1 MTKEFETFYTWAN
14 QNLELNLAAYKEQQ
28 LQRRI
33 YTVMGQA
40 GATSLEQYSAL
51 LEKDEEVR
59 QRFLD
64 YITINVTDFF
74 RNPDLFNEF
83 EEILLK
89 DLSATFG
96 KLKIWSAA
104 CSIGSEP
111 YSLAMLV
118 KRNNLQLENKILAT
132 DIDTKVLNRA
142 REGIYKEYE
151 LKNINSDIINSYFK
165 KEDQQYLLEPTIK
178 QMVQFKK
185 HDLLVDP
192 FQKNF
197 HAIICRNVI
206 IYFKKEVKEKLYEKF
221 SESLIP
227 GGVLFTGAT
236 ETIYKPELYGL
247 EKIGKFIYQKQ
258 EV

>member
-1 MTKEFETFYTWAN
+1 MTREFEAFYAWAD
-14 QNLELNLAAYKEQQ
+14 QSLDLNLAAYKEQQ

-40 GATSLEQYSAL
+40 GATSLKQYSTL
-51 LEKDEEVR
+51 IEQDGDVR

-83 EEILLK
+83 EEVLLG
-89 DLSATFG
+89 DLASKFS

-111 YSLAMLV
+111 YSLAMV
-118 KRNNLQLENKILAT
+118 AQKNNLQIDGKILAT
-132 DIDTKVLNRA
+132 DIDDKVLARA
-142 REGIYKEYE
+142 REGIYKAYE
-151 LKNINSDIINSYFK
+151 LKNIDTDVIKNYFK
-165 KEDQQYLLEPTIK
+165 EEDKNFMLNASIK
-178 QMVQFKK
+178 QMVHFHK
-185 HDLLVDP
+185 HDLLMDP

-197 HAIICRNVI
+197 HAIVCRNVI
-206 IYFKKEVKEKLYEKF
+206 IYFKKEVKEMLYRKF
-221 SESLIP
+221 SESLVP

-236 ETIYKPELYGL
+236 ETIYKPEVYGL
-247 EKIGKFIYQKQ
+247 EKIGKFIYQKK